1 MENSGLLRHQIINN
15 LIDQRTEK
23 VADAAVILW
32 EQMATQ
38 IILIIGQGG
47 FNSLYERSLFLTQS
61 TFPWFSANSTTS
73 PLGQRFADL
82 KKCFEGQPPVQ
93 AREANSLL
101 LITFTDILASLIGEQ
116 LTTSILRSSWGNS
129 ALVGP
134 GKEFKNE

>member
-1 MENSGLLRHQIINN
+1 MENSSLLRHKIINS
-15 LIDQRTEK
+15 LMAQRTEK
-23 VADAAVILW
+23 VADAAIIIW

-61 TFPWFSANSTTS
+61 TFPWLSANSTAS
-73 PLGQRFADL
+73 PTGQRFADL
-82 KKCFEGQPPVQ
+82 RKSFEGQSPVQ
-93 AREANSLL
+93 VCEANSLL

-129 ALVGP
+129 ALVGL